1 MYLQSLQQTV
11 TGLFVGVKNVTC
23 ICSTEWDQ
31 TVQQD
36 EAVHCLV
43 FVYFTTSSSF
53 IFQCVYVCA
62 CAHAHFVCLCVKE
75 SESERERETWVK
87 PVLAKQL

>member
-11 TGLFVGVKNVTC
+11 TGLFAGVKNVTC

-43 FVYFTTSSSF
+43 FVYFTTSSF
-53 IFQCVYVCA
+53 IFQCVCVRV
-62 CAHAHFVCLCVKE
+62 HTHILFVCMFVC
-75 SESERERETWVK
+75 ERKKV
-87 PVLAKQL
+87 

>member
-23 ICSTEWDQ
+23 ICSTEWVQ

-43 FVYFTTSSSF
+43 IVYFTTSSSF
-53 IFQCVYVCA
+53 IFQCVCVHTHILFVYM
-62 CAHAHFVCLCVKE
+62 FVC
-75 SESERERETWVK
+75 ETKRV
-87 PVLAKQL
+87 